1 MSKFNTVDKR
11 GPRNTGGPITSNPV
25 AAGTTYNG
33 APGYEY
39 DTLSQL
45 FLLASSNMVGED
57 TFYESADKRD
67 GRYENLIHQA
77 VEEGHSAWLGRFLPW
92 LRNSANMR
100 SASIVGA
107 IEAAHM
113 MVNLDI
119 SGGRQIVNSVL
130 QRADEPGEAL
140 AYYMGKSDGGR
151 NVPKP
156 IKRGIADAV
165 TRLYTEYSALRYD
178 TESKGLRFGDVLEL
192 VHATPGSFEQG
203 DLFKWLVTR
212 GKKRQN
218 VEIPETLTMIRANQ
232 LLRERAAQR
241 PELLLNTAQLRQ
253 AGMSWE
259 AAKSLAGNR
268 VATKDLW
275 EMLIPT
281 MGYMA
286 LLRNLRNFDE
296 AGISGDLV
304 DIVKQKLMDPV
315 QVAKSRQLPMRF
327 LSAYRNVPSN
337 RWAHALDVALEL
349 CLGSI
354 PEFKG
359 STLILIDTSGS
370 MTGNMSGKSQLKL
383 QDASALF
390 GLALARR
397 CESATV
403 VSYASTFM
411 PFPQVKGESLLR
423 SMDRFQ
429 KGYFI
434 GSGTSTA
441 HAVQTYYRGQDRVI
455 VLTDEQADM
464 NYGVFAPV
472 PENKVAV
479 TFNLAGYR
487 YGHAPAGT
495 RTRLAVGGLSDAAW
509 TLLHAV
515 EARGRGQWPF

>member
-1 MSKFNTVDKR
+1 MSKFNTVNKR
-11 GPRNTGGPITSNPV
+11 GTRATGPIQTNPV
-25 AAGTTYNG
+25 ATGTTYNG

-39 DTLSQL
+39 DTLSAL
-45 FLLASSNMVGED
+45 FLLACSNMVGED

-67 GRYENLIHQA
+67 GRYVQLIHQA
-77 VEEGHSAWLGRFLPW
+77 VNEGHAAWLARFLPW

-100 SASIVGA
+100 TAAVIGA
-107 IEAAHM
+107 VETARA
-113 MVNLDI
+113 MVVNKI
-119 SGGRQIVNSVL
+119 PGSRQIVASSL

-140 AYYMGKSDGGR
+140 AYYFSAYHR

-165 TRLYTEYSALRYD
+165 ARLYSERNTLKYD

-192 VHATPGSFEQG
+192 VHASPQFLSQG
-203 DLFKWLVTR
+203 TLFKYLIDR
-212 GKKRQN
+212 GKGRTPLT
-218 VEIPETLTMIRANQ
+218 IPSSLTMIHANQ
-232 LLRERAAQR
+232 ALRERAAKD
-241 PELLLNTAQLRQ
+241 PKLLLNTAQLRA
-253 AGMSWE
+253 AGMTWE
-259 AAKSLAGNR
+259 AAKSLAGKQ
-268 VATKDLW
+268 VSDKDFW
-275 EMLIPT
+275 EIMIPE

-286 LLRNLRNFDE
+286 LLRNLRAFDE
-296 AGISGDLV
+296 AGISGLISDV
-304 DIVKQKLMDPV
+304 VKEKLKDPE

-327 LSAYRNVPSN
+327 LAAYRNVPSN

-349 CLGSI
+349 CLGSV

-383 QDASALF
+383 RDASALF

-397 CESATV
+397 CENPTV

-434 GSGTSTA
+434 GSGTATA
-441 HAVQTYYRGQDRVI
+441 QAVQTYYRGHDRVI

-464 NYGVFAPV
+464 NYGVFRPV
-472 PENKVAV
+472 PQDKVAV

-487 YGHAPAGT
+487 YGHAPVGT
-495 RTRLAVGGLSDAAW
+495 RTRLAVGGLSDAAF
-509 TLLHAV
+509 TLLHSM
-515 EARGRGQWPF
+515 EARSRGQWPF